1 MHIMNKLWVTLSTM
15 AVPKS
20 GRDQDRGVSLME
32 YAALVLL
39 VGALAFA
46 IFQLE
51 IVGRISNAVGL
62 NVDRILEGPPDG
74 P

>member
-1 MHIMNKLWVTLSTM
+1 MNTMHKLWVTLCTWTI
-15 AVPKS
+15 PKA
-20 GRDQDRGVSLME
+20 GHDKDRGVSLIE

-51 IVGRISNAVGL
+51 IVGRISDAVGL

-74 P
+74 Q